1 MSISYTA
8 VATSTGG
15 GREGQVYSSDGQIKQ
30 PVRQPKAMGGD
41 GEGTNPEQLFAAAY
55 AACFNGAMRVAAKN
69 SDATVPDGTTIDAE
83 VGIGPD
89 QTSFGLAVT
98 LIGHFPGLEQEAA
111 DDLMHQ
117 AHQLCPYSKATSGN
131 IEVTLRA
138 TV

>member
-15 GREGQVYSSDGQIKQ
+15 GRDGQVHTSDGQIKQ
-30 PVRQPKAMGGD
+30 PVRTPKAMGGD

-55 AACFNGAMRVAAKN
+55 AACFHGAMRLAAKN
-69 SDATVPDGTTIDAE
+69 SGATVPDGTTIDAE

-89 QTSFGLAVT
+89 ETSFGLAVT

-111 DDLMHQ
+111 DNLMHQ
-117 AHQLCPYSKATSGN
+117 AHQVCPYSKATSGN
-131 IEVTLRA
+131 IEVALRA